1 MQLKS
6 IATTNLFDTI
16 NRYAHTPPAERAAVE
31 GEIIALID
39 GHVREQMMLAEMNRS
54 RAMEARARYLN
65 KN

>member
-16 NRYAHTPPAERAAVE
+16 NKYAHTPPAERAAVE

-39 GHVREQMMLAEMNRS
+39 GHVREQMIVADMNRA
-54 RAMEARARYLN
+54 RAMEARARFVN